1 MKIAHLVTACA
12 ALITALY
19 RVETVH
25 SERKPQPKVQSL
37 ERRAENTTD
46 VSDITFTT
54 LQPEVASSSTNAR
67 SNLYLG
73 SSKRLAKVRPNRSMS
88 SRGPNAMME
97 GGRRRRQLQRLAKA
111 STKASGTAAKV
122 GRSYDIGANKLDTHQ
137 IEAVQ
142 PAEAFDDGAIHI
154 EPIYRVTKNKGILDS
169 LLGILRRVVSPP
181 QLVGPLVGPFHFPG
195 VGDKVYVRLLEP
207 DQPKHLSI
215 RLVTHLP
222 ASETEATFDK
232 NILPPTDLLSHSE
245 IPSIG
250 HEALSLSAGSLGSIA
265 STHHGNVQPSFVSSD
280 SLLSPSDNL
289 AQIAKQPFV
298 STSHNGDLTNVQRV
312 VRHHKIERPMSAPKE
327 GRLASGPYPKFV
339 EPKNNS
345 QDTYYLR
352 ANSLPGPR
360 EHSHR
365 LHTTVNDSWN
375 ERPLGVNTREP
386 FKPFQLQVEGSSTPR
401 YSIDFVSKNMR
412 YLNMDGGVEA
422 ASDTLHK
429 NGGFKPM
436 EQSPAPQKVSRS
448 VSQHWEPVKKGHSET
463 KGVGKQLAGVNA
475 GQKGTVTETR

>member
-1 MKIAHLVTACA
+1 M
-12 ALITALY
+12 
-19 RVETVH
+19 
-25 SERKPQPKVQSL
+25 QSL

-54 LQPEVASSSTNAR
+54 LQPEVASSSPNAR
-67 SNLYLG
+67 SNLYL
-73 SSKRLAKVRPNRSMS
+73 SSNKKLAKVRPNRSMS

-97 GGRRRRQLQRLAKA
+97 GGRRQRQLQRLARA

-122 GRSYDIGANKLDTHQ
+122 SASPEKVVHEVGRSYDIGDNKLDTHQ

-154 EPIYRVTKNKGILDS
+154 EPIYRVTKTKGILDS

-222 ASETEATFDK
+222 ASEAEATFDK
-232 NILPPTDLLSHSE
+232 NILPPTDLSSHSE

-250 HEALSLSAGSLGSIA
+250 HEAFSLSADSLGSIA
-265 STHHGNVQPSFVSSD
+265 SAHHGNLQPSFISSD

-289 AQIAKQPFV
+289 AEIAKQPFI
-298 STSHNGDLTNVQRV
+298 STSHKGGLTNVQRV
-312 VRHHKIERPMSAPKE
+312 TRHHKIQRPMSAPKE
-327 GRLASGPYPKFV
+327 GRVASDPHPKFV
-339 EPKNNS
+339 EPRNNS

-360 EHSHR
+360 EHAYR

-375 ERPLGVNTREP
+375 ERPALGVNTRQP
-386 FKPFQLQVEGSSTPR
+386 FKPMNVSSFKPFQLQVEGNSTPR

-422 ASDTLHK
+422 ASDTLNN
-429 NGGFKPM
+429 NGGFKSM
-436 EQSPAPQKVSRS
+436 EQSPAPQKLSRS
-448 VSQHWEPVKKGHSET
+448 VGQRLEPVKKLHSET

-475 GQKGTVTETR
+475 EQRVPQQRSSGER